1 MRQNKVA
8 PHPHPQ
14 GWGIR
19 ERGEKFL
26 PPQPT
31 ASPGISLSPYLVPCW
46 PGGLDPWPGLL
57 WDANCSH
64 AGRSATHGHPRA
76 RPGACLGP
84 SSRCSRPPL
93 TDREM
98 AGSRQH
104 PASSPKANY
113 TSSATLR
120 LCFYI
125 LNQYITNMLIGHHA
139 LTKMAILFKYR
150 CDESATA

>member
-1 MRQNKVA
+1 MRQNKLA
-8 PHPHPQ
+8 PSTPHPQ
-14 GWGIR
+14 WWGIR

-46 PGGLDPWPGLL
+46 PGGLDPCLGLL
-57 WDANCSH
+57 WGANCSH
-64 AGRSATHGHPRA
+64 VGQSATRGHPRA

-93 TDREM
+93 REKEEEL
-98 AGSRQH
+98 AGFRQH
-104 PASSPKANY
+104 PASSPKASY
-113 TSSATLR
+113 PSSSTLR
-120 LCFYI
+120 LLLFYI
-125 LNQYITNMLIGHHA
+125 LNHYISTINN
-139 LTKMAILFKYR
+139 FKYR